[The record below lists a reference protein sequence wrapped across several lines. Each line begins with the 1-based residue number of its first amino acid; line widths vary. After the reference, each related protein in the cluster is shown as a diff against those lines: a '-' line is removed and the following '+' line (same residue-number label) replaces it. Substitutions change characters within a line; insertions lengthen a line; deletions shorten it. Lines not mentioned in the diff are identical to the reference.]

1 MLNKE
6 IVLKN
11 LKDFRYNHID
21 DLPKEKVTMED
32 KNYYKYKC
40 RWNFMIWVKDHISWL
55 ISKNLLNEESSIKK
69 GNEFVNYI
77 MERDFER
84 KTTKEE
90 INMVNDILD
99 KVIKDLEIKKKN

>member
-1 MLNKE
+1 
-6 IVLKN
+6 
-11 LKDFRYNHID
+11 
-21 DLPKEKVTMED
+21 
-32 KNYYKYKC
+32 
-40 RWNFMIWVKDHISWL
+40 
-55 ISKNLLNEESSIKK
+55 
-69 GNEFVNYI
+69 